1 MGAGIFHLSYD
12 PGPRCFSL
20 SVRVLWSLPFAK
32 DRITHPAAV
41 GRSVQLL
48 QRAGPAGKRSGFKY
62 SRNNGRVGGH
72 SHEILTTHC

>member
-20 SVRVLWSLPFAK
+20 SVRVLWSLSFAK

-41 GRSVQLL
+41 VRVRSSRMPGQTRARQHLL
-48 QRAGPAGKRSGFKY
+48 LEQVMRLRTFM
-62 SRNNGRVGGH
+62 
-72 SHEILTTHC
+72 LTKT